1 MKKGDIISKKKSL
14 LEERLTKKQLDWAI
28 KNKNHP
34 KVIHLNIAINETA
47 GALYYGCEDARMK
60 AQEKNI
66 LEFKKYL
73 EKLKIR

>member
-1 MKKGDIISKKKSL
+1 MIVISKKKSL
-14 LEERLTKKQLDWAI
+14 LEKRLTKNQFDWVI
-28 KNKNHP
+28 RNKNHP
-34 KVIHLNIAINETA
+34 RIIQLNIVINETA